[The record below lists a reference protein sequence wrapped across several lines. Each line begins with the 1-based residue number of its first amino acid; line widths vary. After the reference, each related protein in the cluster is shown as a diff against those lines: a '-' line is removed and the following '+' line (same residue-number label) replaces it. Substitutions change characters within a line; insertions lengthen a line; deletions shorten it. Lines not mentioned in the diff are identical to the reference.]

1 MKSSFTIVDDTR
13 QASGSMLIEAVAM
26 KSGGAA
32 AVVTRPRDGKAAP
45 ETVQRHDQRAKAVR
59 NAYQLEE
66 KTE

>member
-1 MKSSFTIVDDTR
+1 
-13 QASGSMLIEAVAM
+13 MLIEAVAM